1 MAVIPTT
8 VKQVRGVAIPFQN
21 SAAGDEAPVGGNL
34 ALLAWNSSAGALT
47 VTLAVPGTNELTGA
61 ANPDNVESVAAG
73 EIRMIP
79 LDARYADAAIGGRV
93 ALTYQT
99 PGSTF
104 KVAVISI
111 VG

>member
-1 MAVIPTT
+1 MAVLPTLA
-8 VKQVRGVAIPFQN
+8 KAIRGQAIPFQN
-21 SAAGDEAPVGGNL
+21 SAAGDQAQCGPGL
-34 ALLAWNSSAGALT
+34 ALLAQNTSAGALT
-47 VTLAVPGTNELTGA
+47 VTLAVPGNNDLTGA

-79 LDARYADAAIGGRV
+79 LDGRYADSSINGLC

-104 KVAVISI
+104 KVAVVSF
-111 VG
+111 V